1 MILAE
6 LVVRHTRNHMP
17 TRRVALG
24 DLYLPMSGSAHGAGL
39 LAAVVAAHI
48 GAFDDEQLDELARLL
63 PEISRH
69 GLRVPR
75 IALRHRLQTDVH
87 GLDRSR
93 HRLLEEQGRLIVELD
108 VHGAPGPQVV
118 GALLAAGSMGSSVR
132 PRAVQA
138 IKAAVAQPGV
148 IPEPFVVR
156 RLREGIPVLRPPRA
170 GVGPIEEA
178 YTELDSGSWVG
189 IPAERRWAME
199 VLGLRADMGIDRIDI
214 QKRFRRLLR
223 LAHPDQGGA
232 ADGAA
237 ERIAELSEAR
247 NLLLEPDH
255 GAGPT
260 GSESARNQADH

>member
-24 DLYLPMSGSAHGAGL
+24 DQYLPMTGAAHGAGL
-39 LAAVVAAHI
+39 LAAVVAEHV
-48 GAFDDEQLDELARLL
+48 GAFDDEQLEELPRLL
-63 PEISRH
+63 FEITRH
-69 GLRVPR
+69 GISVPR

-93 HRLLEEQGRLIVELD
+93 HRLLEENGRFIVELD

-118 GALLAAGSMGSSVR
+118 GAILAAGSMGSSVR
-132 PRAVQA
+132 QRAVQA
-138 IKAAVAQPGV
+138 INAAVAQPGV

-156 RLREGIPVLRPPRA
+156 RLREGIPIMRPPRA
-170 GVGPIEEA
+170 GVGPVEEA
-178 YTELDSGSWVG
+178 YTEIDGGSWVG

-199 VLGLRADMGIDRIDI
+199 VLGLRADMGVERIDI

-232 ADGAA
+232 SDGAA

-247 NLLLEPDH
+247 NLLLDPDD
-255 GAGPT
+255 GADRG
-260 GSESARNQADH
+260 